1 MCTDKM
7 QEMDLKLKEGRS
19 TLAHP
24 DVGVERETQRNRER
38 ERLGFK
44 ERFLLLAR
52 RQYRDLKHGEKSKAG
67 EMKC

>member
-24 DVGVERETQRNRER
+24 DVGVERETQRERER
-38 ERLGFK
+38 ETWIQREVFVARSQAVQRFEAWGK
-44 ERFLLLAR
+44 EQSRG
-52 RQYRDLKHGEKSKAG
+52 DE
-67 EMKC
+67 C